1 MAAQPSAKW
10 LGLLRFLSS
19 PFRGETGQCKVR
31 TARPFAF
38 RQLCPFHPRRLT
50 VNIRS
55 TLALVLVPAAFACG
69 GKSDPPPNTP
79 PNGMTSGGMPQGT
92 SGGIPGA
99 DPNNGMASGGVPA
112 GTSGG
117 VPASSGGTAPPPA
130 AGTSG
135 TAQAVDPSLAA
146 GAAVALQGLA
156 NTEAAGATKEGNPVA
171 GNFQQGQT
179 IEQTFT
185 MQPGKCYTV
194 VAASVGITQLDISA
208 SLITPIPGMAA
219 QFGQASGK
227 PGMAGSQAVLG
238 AKANCLKLALIPM
251 AVQAKFTV
259 TASKGGGLAAAQ
271 LYVK

>member
-1 MAAQPSAKW
+1 M
-10 LGLLRFLSS
+10 
-19 PFRGETGQCKVR
+19 
-31 TARPFAF
+31 
-38 RQLCPFHPRRLT
+38 
-50 VNIRS
+50 NIRS
-55 TLALVLVPAAFACG
+55 ILALALLPAALACG
-69 GKSDPPPNTP
+69 GKSDPPPNTQ
-79 PNGMTSGGMPQGT
+79 NGMNNGGMASGGMASG

-99 DPNNGMASGGVPA
+99 DPNNGGMASGGTPA
-112 GTSGG
+112 T
-117 VPASSGGTAPPPA
+117 ASGGTPAPA
-130 AGTSG
+130 ATPATGTSG

-156 NTEAAGATKEGNPVA
+156 NTEAAGAAKEGNPVA

-219 QFGQASGK
+219 QFGQVSGK

-238 AKANCLKLALIPM
+238 PKTNCLKLALIPM
-251 AVQAKFTV
+251 AVQAKFTI

-271 LYVK
+271 LYSK